1 MIHNRQRLFVASFIT
16 LLVAGL
22 FFGLRAS
29 VLGDWATQFGFTKG
43 ELGGIAG
50 GGFVGF
56 GIVVLISSA
65 LAERVGCTT
74 LMWVAFAL
82 HILSA
87 VTTIAATPIYGD
99 GSNGNE
105 AAYWMLYVGMFMFSI
120 AWGICESIVNPLTAT
135 LYPEEKT
142 HYLNILHAGWPGGLI
157 LGGLIAYFFASAD
170 AQLVQVRWEILVA
183 TFLIPTFIYG
193 YMLLGQAFP
202 LSEARAAGVT
212 YKSMLREFAAPIF
225 LFLLFLQACI
235 GYVELGTDGWIIN
248 IMQYL
253 IAGDAFL
260 LFIYVRTHVRFEVL
274 CRANCSPHQPSRPA
288 TFKCCTSNDW
298 LIYAGFSRYGSRDT
312 CRRDHIWHRKNIF
325 LANHAGRC
333 V

>member
-1 MIHNRQRLFVASFIT
+1 MVHNRQRLFVASFIT

-65 LAERVGCTT
+65 LAERVGYAT

-105 AAYWMLYVGMFMFSI
+105 AAY
-120 AWGICESIVNPLTAT
+120 
-135 LYPEEKT
+135 
-142 HYLNILHAGWPGGLI
+142 
-157 LGGLIAYFFASAD
+157 
-170 AQLVQVRWEILVA
+170 
-183 TFLIPTFIYG
+183 
-193 YMLLGQAFP
+193 
-202 LSEARAAGVT
+202 
-212 YKSMLREFAAPIF
+212 
-225 LFLLFLQACI
+225 
-235 GYVELGTDGWIIN
+235 
-248 IMQYL
+248 
-253 IAGDAFL
+253 
-260 LFIYVRTHVRFEVL
+260 
-274 CRANCSPHQPSRPA
+274 
-288 TFKCCTSNDW
+288 
-298 LIYAGFSRYGSRDT
+298 
-312 CRRDHIWHRKNIF
+312 
-325 LANHAGRC
+325 
-333 V
+333 